1 MKIKHKMSHVCR
13 CDIVNSTKI
22 KRKEMLFRSS
32 KAVIQ
37 QRSCSVIDEQV
48 KFSIVALAYMS
59 NLNNF
64 TVDHISELM
73 TINLLGKAQ
82 IRMQSHLTNHA

>member
-1 MKIKHKMSHVCR
+1 
-13 CDIVNSTKI
+13 
-22 KRKEMLFRSS
+22 MLF
-32 KAVIQ
+32 KAITQ

-48 KFSIVALAYMS
+48 KFSIAVPTYMS

-64 TVDHISELM
+64 TVAYISHLM

-82 IRMQSHLTNHA
+82 IGMQSH

>member
-1 MKIKHKMSHVCR
+1 MKVKLKMSHVCR
-13 CDIVNSTKI
+13 CYIVNSTKI
-22 KRKEMLFRSS
+22 KRKAILFCSS

-48 KFSIVALAYMS
+48 KSGIVVLAYMS
-59 NLNNF
+59 KLNNF
-64 TVDHISELM
+64 TVDHISDLM

-82 IRMQSHLTNHA
+82 IRMQSHLTSRA